1 MKTKKLLS
9 IITSGLVITS
19 MLAGC
24 ASSTSSSSSSA
35 ASSTP
40 KEVHL
45 KLFLGQS
52 QARFK
57 EQYTKFID
65 QWTVKYLKDKNVKVT
80 YEMEMPDSTT
90 DQQLLKTR
98 LAAGDEMDIFA
109 IHAMNDIPVYGK
121 AGYLED
127 LNDQPFVGK
136 ILPSVKD
143 AISYNGKVV
152 GIPLES
158 SSWGY
163 IYNKKIFDDNK
174 ITPPTTLTEMKAID
188 AKLKAAKITPWLL
201 AYKESW
207 VPQLVNSLAVGA
219 TVQTTSKEFINN
231 MNKGTG
237 SYKSVPGMF
246 DIMDEINA
254 NGTAK
259 PLDIGND
266 QGSADFANGKAA
278 MWLQGPW
285 NSDAILKAN
294 KDFKLGVA
302 ALPISDDPNQTLIN
316 LGISTTLS
324 LSKTSKNKDVAKS
337 LLNYFLD
344 DATASDFYNSCGF
357 APVATNQTIKVST
370 WVDDA
375 MVYVKA
381 GKTYLDPAM
390 PQAVKDEVGKELQGY
405 YLKSLT
411 KDAVIKDLDKT
422 WANAMKSSK

>member
-1 MKTKKLLS
+1 MKPKKILS
-9 IITSGLVITS
+9 IITCGLMLTTL
-19 MLAGC
+19 LAGC
-24 ASSTSSSSSSA
+24 GSSSTTATTTTS
-35 ASSTP
+35 P

-57 EQYTKFID
+57 VQYTKFIN
-65 QWTVKYLKDKNVKVT
+65 QWAAKYLKEKNVKVT

-109 IHAMNDIPVYGK
+109 IHALNDIPVYGK

-127 LNDQPFVGK
+127 LSAEPFVSK
-136 ILPSVKD
+136 ILPSLKP
-143 AISYNGKVV
+143 AISYQGKVV
-152 GIPLES
+152 GMPLES
-158 SSWGY
+158 MSWGY
-163 IYNKKIFDDNK
+163 IYNKKIFADNK
-174 ITPPTTLTEMKAID
+174 ITPPKTITEMKAVD

-219 TVQTTSKEFINN
+219 TVQTSSKQFIND

-302 ALPISDDPNQTLIN
+302 ALPISDNPNQTLIN
-316 LGISTTLS
+316 LGVSTTLA

-337 LLNYFLD
+337 LLNYFLE
-344 DATASDFYNSCGF
+344 DATASDFYNACGF
-357 APVATNQTIKVST
+357 APVATNQTIKVSS

-375 MVYVKA
+375 TVYVKS
-381 GKTYLDPAM
+381 GKTYLDPTM
-390 PQAVKDEVGKELQGY
+390 P
-405 YLKSLT
+405 
-411 KDAVIKDLDKT
+411 
-422 WANAMKSSK
+422 

>member
-9 IITSGLVITS
+9 IITCGLVITS

-24 ASSTSSSSSSA
+24 GSSASSSTPAKIA
-35 ASSTP
+35 AP

-98 LAAGDEMDIFA
+98 LAAADEMDIFA
-109 IHAMNDIPVYGK
+109 IHATNDIPVYGK

-127 LNDQPFVGK
+127 LSAEPFASKV
-136 ILPSVKD
+136 LPSVKT
-143 AISYNGKVV
+143 AISYEGKVV
-152 GIPLES
+152 GMPLES
-158 SSWGY
+158 MSWGY
-163 IYNKKIFDDNK
+163 IYNKKIFADNK
-174 ITPPTTLTEMKAID
+174 ITPPTTLTEMKAVD

-219 TVQTTSKEFINN
+219 TVQTSAKEFIND

-237 SYKSVPGMF
+237 SYKSIPGMF

-266 QGSADFANGKAA
+266 QGSADFASGKAA

-294 KDFKLGVA
+294 KDFQLGVA
-302 ALPISDDPNQTLIN
+302 ALPISDDPNQTLID
-316 LGISTTLS
+316 LGVSTTLA

-357 APVATNQTIKVST
+357 APVATNQTIKVSS

-381 GKTYLDPAM
+381 GKAYLDTSM
-390 PQAVKDEVGKELQGY
+390 PQAVKDEVGKALQGY

-411 KDAVIKDLDKT
+411 KEAVIKDLDKT
-422 WANAMKSSK
+422 WADSLKK

>member
-1 MKTKKLLS
+1 MKTKKILS
-9 IITSGLVITS
+9 IITCSFMLTTL
-19 MLAGC
+19 LAGC
-24 ASSTSSSSSSA
+24 GSSVPTKTEPTTA
-35 ASSTP
+35 VP

-57 EQYTKFID
+57 EQYAKYID
-65 QWTVKYLKDKNVKVT
+65 QWTVRYLKDKNVKVT

-127 LNDQPFVGK
+127 LSAEPFVSK
-136 ILPSVKD
+136 VLPTVKT
-143 AISYNGKVV
+143 AISYENKVV
-152 GIPLES
+152 GMPLES
-158 SSWGY
+158 MSWGY
-163 IYNKKIFDDNK
+163 IYNKKIFADNK
-174 ITPPTTLTEMKAID
+174 ITPPTTLSEMKAVD
-188 AKLKAAKITPWLL
+188 VKLKAAKITPWLL

-219 TVQTTSKEFINN
+219 TLQTSAKEFIND

-237 SYKSVPGMF
+237 SYKSIPGMF

-294 KDFKLGVA
+294 KDFQLGVA
-302 ALPISDDPNQTLIN
+302 ALPISDDTNQTLIN
-316 LGISTTLS
+316 LGVSTTLA
-324 LSKTSKNKDVAKS
+324 LSKTSKNKEVAKS
-337 LLNYFLD
+337 LLNYFLE

-357 APVATNQTIKVST
+357 AAVATNQTIKASS
-370 WVDDA
+370 WVEDA
-375 MVYVKA
+375 TVYVKA
-381 GKTYLDPAM
+381 NKAYLDPAM
-390 PQAVKDEVGKELQGY
+390 PQAVKDELGKQLQGY

-411 KDAVIKDLDKT
+411 KDEIIKTLDKT
-422 WANAMKSSK
+422 WANSIKSSK